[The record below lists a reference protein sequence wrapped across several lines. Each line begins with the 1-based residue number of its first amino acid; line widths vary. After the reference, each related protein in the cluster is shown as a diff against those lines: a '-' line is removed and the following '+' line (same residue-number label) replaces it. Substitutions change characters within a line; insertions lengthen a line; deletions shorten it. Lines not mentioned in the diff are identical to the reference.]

1 MKVFHLAILDGV
13 KVGFLPDFDTYNDF
27 YLQRL

>member
-13 KVGFLPDFDTYNDF
+13 KVGFLPDFDIHDDF
-27 YLQRL
+27 HLQRL